1 MKHFSNYL
9 RGAAIITSLGLI
21 LSACDKEFDLS
32 KEINTDLTVGNSFS
46 IPVGKTTKVEL
57 SRIIKESSTIS
68 PGENAVYEVI
78 TSGSTSSSV
87 NLSSVSFNITPSI
100 GSVDISVP
108 SFTPAPML
116 KEAHIINAGQL
127 SLESDPYNVNA
138 RLPKEVETIYRA
150 NLSNAETKLSV
161 KIDTNQ
167 WPSGIDYVALKN
179 FKISFPEIL
188 NLSSGGNVFSPASD
202 IVISAETKSV
212 TLTIPFAYADIPND
226 KQAQYITGEPGNKS
240 LTLNERLSISADV
253 EISVS
258 GIPQITSLPIAFEY
272 KAAGNVTVASVAGVF
287 HTDANINETISIND
301 IPDFLKNGS
310 SSFTPKEVNFELA
323 LENPLALPWNLT
335 LGFQSLKDDGHQAS
349 KIVNVPISAR
359 PGSNTFLISNK
370 QGADVLVSDLPELF
384 AFIPD
389 RFVISSP
396 SDISLVSPDHSN
408 PIDLGKE
415 YTISANYDV
424 AIPFSFSQMK
434 IEYTDDISGLV
445 DDLYDVLDKV
455 DTKEIIVEA
464 TAETDIPVSMV
475 AAVKLFDISGAPL
488 EDGIKVDL
496 EKFTVNGDASGA
508 PTDSPVVVKLTQSK
522 DGYFKRLDRIEYI
535 IKAQNVGD
543 NVTLRSNQYVLVK
556 DITVTI
562 PNPIKVTL

>member
-116 KEAHIINAGQL
+116 KEARIINAKL

-138 RLPKEVETIYRA
+138 RLPKEVESFYRA

-188 NLSSGGNVFSPASD
+188 NLSSGGNVFTPTSD
-202 IVISAETKSV
+202 IKLSADTKSV

-323 LENPLALPWNLT
+323 LENPLSLPRHLT
-335 LGFQSLKDDGHQAS
+335 L
-349 KIVNVPISAR
+349 
-359 PGSNTFLISNK
+359 
-370 QGADVLVSDLPELF
+370 
-384 AFIPD
+384 
-389 RFVISSP
+389 RF
-396 SDISLVSPDHSN
+396 
-408 PIDLGKE
+408 
-415 YTISANYDV
+415 
-424 AIPFSFSQMK
+424 
-434 IEYTDDISGLV
+434 
-445 DDLYDVLDKV
+445 
-455 DTKEIIVEA
+455 
-464 TAETDIPVSMV
+464 
-475 AAVKLFDISGAPL
+475 
-488 EDGIKVDL
+488 
-496 EKFTVNGDASGA
+496 
-508 PTDSPVVVKLTQSK
+508 
-522 DGYFKRLDRIEYI
+522 
-535 IKAQNVGD
+535 
-543 NVTLRSNQYVLVK
+543 
-556 DITVTI
+556 
-562 PNPIKVTL
+562 